1 MGSLC
6 QDRDGRVWIGTS
18 RGLACYDGKGFATPA
33 PLSGVAELKGSIVAI
48 AEDSA
53 GCLWFGAGGR
63 GVVRY
68 DPTRPAEQVATV
80 FGRQE
85 GLVDEYVYAI
95 AQDRE
100 GHLWVGTT
108 AGVSVYSGDAFTS
121 FGVGDGLPATAT
133 GATPIVTSMYED
145 EGGAIWFG
153 TSGGGMCRYDDQ
165 YFTTYTVKD
174 GLPNNVVRSI
184 LPDGEGGLWIA
195 TISGLS
201 RYNGETF
208 TNYIYET
215 RCPGQGLWSGFRDPN
230 GTLWFGL
237 RGRNATG
244 VCRFDGQTSTTFSA
258 ADGMPLNH
266 VTGICQD
273 NSGNLW
279 FAGDGDAVYNDATV
293 AVYDGEGFTCFGPES
308 GLSSTLARA
317 AFSDAKG
324 QLWFGTNEGLYRRED
339 AGFRGFDHNDGLAAS
354 MIWSIVEGRDRVLM
368 LGSWGGGV
376 SLYDGRVF
384 QTLTALDGLASSGV
398 QSCLYDSKGNYW
410 IGTLSTGVTR
420 YRPPPPVPPPVRID
434 AVIAGGRYEDVTQL
448 RVPST
453 TGLVAFE
460 YSGRSLKTRP
470 EAVVY
475 RYRLKGHDRDW
486 TNTNTRRV
494 EYQGLPRGNYTF
506 EVMAVDRDL
515 VYSEAPAA
523 VQLTVHLP
531 YERMGWLSALGIA
544 VLLVGWQTV
553 RVVRRDRSLQESNT
567 ALSSANKELDT
578 AREAAEQANRA
589 KSQFLANM
597 SHEIRT
603 PMNAILGYAQIMER
617 SPELPDTYRR
627 SVETIHRSGDHL
639 LTLINDVLDISRIEA
654 GKMELNPGDFDL
666 QSLLQN
672 IDVMFQVRCEQNGLA
687 WQVQTPGDGQ
697 IRVYGDD
704 AKLSQVLINLLG
716 NAVKFTDVGGV
727 TLNVT
732 RQAGDVYAFEVID
745 TGPGIP
751 DDVRDG
757 IFEPFQQAEAGVQ
770 KGGTGLGL
778 AISRRILE
786 LMGGQL
792 ALETEVGKGSRFS
805 FSIPLPPATEEAVVP
820 AEEAWSRVTHLAE
833 GHRVTA
839 LIADDILE
847 NREVLASVLTEVGV
861 EVAQV
866 ENGEQAV
873 EAVRDGSFDI
883 VFLDIRMPVLDGF
896 EAAKQIRNALEQN
909 VPRIVAVSAS
919 ALQHEQQ
926 HYLDAGFV
934 DFVPKPVETQR
945 IYACLADLLGV
956 TFDYAEAAAEVTEE
970 PVDLKAVAL
979 PDGLMARLRQAA
991 EASNVT
997 ELESTLDEVAELG
1010 PEAARVAARLREL
1023 SQDFRMDEI
1032 LGILGEMEA

>member
-1 MGSLC
+1 MNSA
-6 QDRDGRVWIGTS
+6 RRKRRPWEGR
-18 RGLACYDGKGFATPA
+18 RLA
-33 PLSGVAELKGSIVAI
+33 VAFV
-48 AEDSA
+48 
-53 GCLWFGAGGR
+53 
-63 GVVRY
+63 
-68 DPTRPAEQVATV
+68 
-80 FGRQE
+80 
-85 GLVDEYVYAI
+85 
-95 AQDRE
+95 
-100 GHLWVGTT
+100 
-108 AGVSVYSGDAFTS
+108 
-121 FGVGDGLPATAT
+121 
-133 GATPIVTSMYED
+133 
-145 EGGAIWFG
+145 
-153 TSGGGMCRYDDQ
+153 
-165 YFTTYTVKD
+165 
-174 GLPNNVVRSI
+174 
-184 LPDGEGGLWIA
+184 
-195 TISGLS
+195 
-201 RYNGETF
+201 
-208 TNYIYET
+208 
-215 RCPGQGLWSGFRDPN
+215 
-230 GTLWFGL
+230 
-237 RGRNATG
+237 
-244 VCRFDGQTSTTFSA
+244 
-258 ADGMPLNH
+258 
-266 VTGICQD
+266 
-273 NSGNLW
+273 
-279 FAGDGDAVYNDATV
+279 
-293 AVYDGEGFTCFGPES
+293 
-308 GLSSTLARA
+308 
-317 AFSDAKG
+317 
-324 QLWFGTNEGLYRRED
+324 
-339 AGFRGFDHNDGLAAS
+339 LAAC
-354 MIWSIVEGRDRVLM
+354 VC
-368 LGSWGGGV
+368 GGV
-376 SLYDGRVF
+376 SCGGSGATKEPSKEIIIFCAGSLHKPISRVAEKYKAAHASATVLIEPTGSRVAIRKWTDLGRPVDVIAVADSRLIVSEAMPEHADWCLDFTGNRMVVAYTERSLHAAEINENNWFEVLSRPKVQVGRSDENLDPCGYRALMVMQLADLHYPAEKRGRVSIF
-384 QTLTALDGLASSGV
+384 ESIGANIGRNNVRPKAL
-398 QSCLYDSKGNYW
+398 
-410 IGTLSTGVTR
+410 
-420 YRPPPPVPPPVRID
+420 
-434 AVIAGGRYEDVTQL
+434 
-448 RVPST
+448 
-453 TGLVAFE
+453 
-460 YSGRSLKTRP
+460 
-470 EAVVY
+470 
-475 RYRLKGHDRDW
+475 
-486 TNTNTRRV
+486 
-494 EYQGLPRGNYTF
+494 
-506 EVMAVDRDL
+506 
-515 VYSEAPAA
+515 
-523 VQLTVHLP
+523 
-531 YERMGWLSALGIA
+531 
-544 VLLVGWQTV
+544 
-553 RVVRRDRSLQESNT
+553 
-567 ALSSANKELDT
+567 
-578 AREAAEQANRA
+578 
-589 KSQFLANM
+589 
-597 SHEIRT
+597 
-603 PMNAILGYAQIMER
+603 
-617 SPELPDTYRR
+617 
-627 SVETIHRSGDHL
+627 
-639 LTLINDVLDISRIEA
+639 
-654 GKMELNPGDFDL
+654 DL

-672 IDVMFQVRCEQNGLA
+672 IDVMFQLRCERNGLA
-687 WQVQTPGDGQ
+687 WQVRTPGDGQ
-697 IRVYGDD
+697 FRVRGDD

-883 VFLDIRMPVLDGF
+883 VFLDIRMPALDAF

-926 HYLDAGFV
+926 HYLDAVFV